1 MKCRTPRFFASSS
14 AAVLSTTEVGEKRA
28 ALVVKELARAYP
40 EAVCE
45 LDYRTPWELLVATV
59 LSAQC
64 TDERV
69 NMVTPAVF
77 QKWSGPL
84 QMAQAGPGEI
94 EVAIRAIGLHRSK
107 AKNLRETARRVSE
120 EHGSEVPRQMEALL
134 ALPGVGR
141 KTAKVV
147 LGEAFGVAAGIAVD
161 THVRRLANR
170 IGLTTAGDPER
181 VAGDLEAV
189 IPRHEWVDFSKR
201 LILHGRRVCRA
212 RRPACDSC
220 VLARMCDRIGV

>member
-1 MKCRTPRFFASSS
+1 M
-14 AAVLSTTEVGEKRA
+14 AAVLSITEVGETRA
-28 ALVVKELARAYP
+28 ELVVEELARTYP

-77 QKWSGPL
+77 ERW
-84 QMAQAGPGEI
+84 AGPREMA
-94 EVAIRAIGLHRSK
+94 EADPAELEAMIRSTGLHRSK
-107 AKNLRETARRVSE
+107 AKNLQETARRIAT
-120 EHGSEVPRQMEALL
+120 EHGGVVPREMDTLL
-134 ALPGVGR
+134 TLPGVGR

-147 LGEAFGVAAGIAVD
+147 LGEALGVAAGIAVD
-161 THVRRLANR
+161 THVRRLSNR

-189 IPRHEWVDFSKR
+189 IPQREWIDFSKR
-201 LILHGRRVCRA
+201 LILHGRRVCLA

-220 VLARMCDRIGV
+220 VLASTCGRIGV